1 MEGQWQSDLIDE
13 NARERCDMLLD
24 AVERDDP
31 EESIGHLFNPPFVV
45 PRMTQ
50 CELHTLE
57 PMHLAAMAGDLNA
70 LRALFTRY
78 PEQLSTLSGC
88 PRKTPCGYA
97 VLYGRLDAARW
108 LWQHDDTV
116 LQNLVP
122 YIERAA
128 FQGHCPMLQ
137 WLLSLRP
144 VTKVRSEIS
153 EIWSGLIK
161 CTSVSDRIEC
171 ALLLSSMSNS
181 IAGIGLCVAA
191 AYSDLPIM
199 RELIGHGVR
208 VLAADYVYMRG
219 ALDNV
224 YVIQILF
231 HLSIHHINQP
241 SGVLL
246 ADAIIT
252 GSPMCVARLLQDGA
266 ETCIRNAHD
275 SIQPLWIAC
284 TGRGTDHSVDIIHLL
299 LGAGA
304 KPWLYDI
311 RGSRLTDVVQ
321 TGYWFIMSL
330 RHESIQH
337 AHFTFQENRHRIAYT
352 LKQHMSHWTPRRHA
366 MFSSAFQKQSFTFL
380 LCNHRLRETGQSWL
394 IRDVLYLIF
403 EWLAVAETFD
413 RAPFEHALGRLKK
426 THLESIVQTQT
437 AKKTLKRDLIQTAL
451 EEQEQEDDRR
461 VRRRII
467 SESLPEIIGRI
478 ECRVRNGTVLSY
490 NVPRP
495 NDKPWVNMGRAYVN
509 DPSKGAFAD
518 FNLHSVP
525 NNRRVSRLHVSLC
538 FNVIASVWEIRVHG
552 KNGIIFE
559 PDTLL
564 RASEEWIRLPSSL
577 VFQIPFCDL
586 QFQVTSYVPCK
597 N

>member
-1 MEGQWQSDLIDE
+1 MEGPGASDVIDE
-13 NARERCDMLLD
+13 G
-24 AVERDDP
+24 ERDRCATLV
-31 EESIGHLFNPPFVV
+31 ETAEKSQSIWHLLNPPFPV
-45 PRMTQ
+45 PRMTE
-50 CELHTLE
+50 CELHTLH
-57 PMHLAAMAGDLNA
+57 PMHLAAMAGDVNA
-70 LRALFTRY
+70 LRALFTLY
-78 PEQLSTLSGC
+78 PEELSTASGC
-88 PRKTPCGYA
+88 PMKTPCGYA
-97 VLYGRLDAARW
+97 ILYGRVDAARW
-108 LWQHDDTV
+108 LWRYEDTV
-116 LQNLVP
+116 LQDIVP

-128 FQGHCPMLQ
+128 VQGNCPMLQ

-144 VTKVRSEIS
+144 VTNVRSEIS
-153 EIWSGLIK
+153 GIWFGLNQ
-161 CTSVSDRIEC
+161 CTSVVDRIEC
-171 ALLLSSMSNS
+171 ARLLSSMSNS
-181 IAGIGLCVAA
+181 VAGIGLCVAA
-191 AYSDLPIM
+191 AYSDLPVM
-199 RELIGHGVR
+199 RELIGNGVR

-219 ALDNV
+219 TLPNV
-224 YVIQILF
+224 YVIQMLF
-231 HLSIHHINQP
+231 HLSIYHINQE

-246 ADAIIT
+246 TDAIIT

-266 ETCIRNAHD
+266 KTCISNAPD

-284 TGRGTDHSVDIIHLL
+284 TGNGTDHSVDIIHLL
-299 LGAGA
+299 LKAGA
-304 KPWLYDI
+304 TPWLYDI

-321 TGYWFIMSL
+321 TGYWFINGS

-337 AHFTFQENRHRIAYT
+337 AHFAFQENRHRIADT

-413 RAPFEHALGRLKK
+413 RVPLEQALGRLKK
-426 THLESIVQTQT
+426 THLESIVQTLP
-437 AKKTLKRDLIQTAL
+437 AKKTLKRHLIQTAL
-451 EEQEQEDDRR
+451 DEQDQEDTRR

-467 SESLPEIIGRI
+467 SESLPETIGRI
-478 ECRVRNGTVLSY
+478 ECRLSNGTILSY

-495 NDKPWVNMGRAYVN
+495 SDKPWVNMGRAYVN

-552 KNGIIFE
+552 RNGIVFE

-564 RASEEWIRLPSSL
+564 RASDEWIRLPSSL
-577 VFQIPFCDL
+577 VFKIPSCDL
-586 QFQVTSYVPCK
+586 IFQVTSHVPCK